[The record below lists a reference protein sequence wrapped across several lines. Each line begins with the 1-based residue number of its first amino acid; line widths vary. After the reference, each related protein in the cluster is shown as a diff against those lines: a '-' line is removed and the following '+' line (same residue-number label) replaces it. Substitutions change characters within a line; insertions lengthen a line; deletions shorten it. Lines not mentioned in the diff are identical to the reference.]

1 MEACVTARP
10 YVLAVVLATWA
21 TPGTA
26 QQPARAPLTRDE
38 IAALAKAEVAIGRI
52 RDSVGAQLTQVRNKK
67 DEQQQELRGRL
78 QSQVAAI
85 LQASGLSEA
94 EYRRR
99 TFEISVD
106 LTARKTYDSVV
117 VAVTGMPLPGLLPPG
132 PAGVA
137 VPAGPVG
144 THIGHVVNAFN
155 GTPGN
160 VGLLTVAVAEARIAA
175 THAQLA
181 TRQPA
186 NLDYMKTHAGH
197 VIHAL
202 DPSVVSAGPG
212 QNYGVKKAAEGVATH
227 IELAAA
233 VPGASGN
240 VQLHAR
246 HIATCA
252 RNTIQR
258 ADALI
263 ALAQQVISSTSA
275 TEAAGLV
282 SRMATLADQLMNG
295 VDANGDGRIT
305 VDPGEGGLNLA
316 DDHVKL
322 MLAVEVR

>member
-1 MEACVTARP
+1 MTARP
-10 YVLAVVLATWA
+10 IVLFVFLAA
-21 TPGTA
+21 SAASAAGAGA
-26 QQPARAPLTRDE
+26 QQPSVLPLSRDE
-38 IAALAKAEVAIGRI
+38 IAALARVEVAIARI
-52 RDSVGAQLTQVRNKK
+52 RDTVGAQLSQVRNKK
-67 DEQQQELRGRL
+67 DEQQKELRERL

-85 LQASGLSEA
+85 LLANGLSEA

-99 TFEISVD
+99 TFIISSD
-106 LTARKTYDSVV
+106 MSARAAYDSVV
-117 VAVTGMPLPGLLPPG
+117 VAVTGTALPGLLPPA
-132 PAGVA
+132 PPGVR

-144 THIGHVVNAFN
+144 THIGHVVNSFN

-160 VGLLTVAVAEARIAA
+160 VGLLTVALAEARIAA

-181 TRQPA
+181 TRQPT

-197 VIHAL
+197 VLHAL
-202 DPSVVSAGPG
+202 DPSLISAGPG

-263 ALAQQVISSTSA
+263 ALAQQVMTSTSA
-275 TEAAGLV
+275 ADASALV
-282 SRMATLADQLMNG
+282 GRMAALADQLVKG
-295 VDANGDGRIT
+295 ADANGDGRIT
-305 VDPGEGGLNLA
+305 VDPGEGGLGAA
-316 DDHVKL
+316 DDHAKL
-322 MLAVEVR
+322 MLAVEVP